1 VGVDWIG
8 RRGPCDDA
16 AVKLGAVLVVAGAL
30 VLSLTACNTAPKPA
44 PTPTKQGTPDSTQ
57 PGGSASPFKAPPP
70 KPSPAKGLTVKSDA
84 FADGKPIPERY
95 TCKGDGDPPPVSWSG
110 NVSGAKNLAVVVKDT
125 DAQGGGFVHWIV
137 LDLPAN
143 TTKLEID
150 NLPDG
155 AQEAVNSDGG
165 TGWTPPCPPSGTHH
179 YHFTVYALD
188 GPTGL
193 PDSAPVED
201 ALAAIKGHYIGYG
214 ELVGTVA
221 A

>member
-1 VGVDWIG
+1 MEYTD
-8 RRGPCDDA
+8 
-16 AVKLGAVLVVAGAL
+16 
-30 VLSLTACNTAPKPA
+30 A
-44 PTPTKQGTPDSTQ
+44 PTQPQIVSFDTMQCPYCGTT
-57 PGGSASPFKAPPP
+57 
-70 KPSPAKGLTVKSDA
+70 
-84 FADGKPIPERY
+84 
-95 TCKGDGDPPPVSWSG
+95 
-110 NVSGAKNLAVVVKDT
+110 
-125 DAQGGGFVHWIV
+125 
-137 LDLPAN
+137 LPAN
-143 TTKLEID
+143 ATKLDID

-193 PDSAPVED
+193 PDSAPTKD